1 MFAIALIH
9 VSQTHEFGPCRID
22 GGGRRDL
29 QAASRKWSAPRR
41 PRAAGEGA
49 SRGFTL
55 IELLV
60 VIAIIAILA
69 GMLLPAL
76 GRAKSKAGQAR
87 CASNQHQIGLA
98 YAMYADDSSEFYPQQ
113 WGWGAGGG
121 QKGTYKID
129 AGVATS
135 FGVSIETTNRPLYRY
150 VGTPELFR
158 CPADKGDEEYN
169 AKHCFNEYGNSYLI
183 QFQHDSFRVRHVAG
197 DLKATKGT
205 YEWTSIKASEVA
217 LAASSK
223 IIQGDW
229 HWHANRDIND
239 SRSVWHNYKGRSRYN
254 MLFGDGHVEFFQFPK
269 ETLSWIFDP
278 KPDPKFRWW

>member
-1 MFAIALIH
+1 MFPTCLIQDLRPH
-9 VSQTHEFGPCRID
+9 QLVPSRLDAGDRLD
-22 GGGRRDL
+22 AGVAWRRRQL
-29 QAASRKWSAPRR
+29 SPQAWECWRR
-41 PRAAGEGA
+41 AD
-49 SRGFTL
+49 RGFTL

-69 GMLLPAL
+69 SMLLPAL
-76 GRAKSKAGQAR
+76 ARAKAKAGQTR
-87 CASNQHQIGLA
+87 CASNQHQIAFA
-98 YAMYADDSSEFYPQQ
+98 YAMYADDSAEFYPQQ
-113 WGWGAGGG
+113 WGWGAAGG
-121 QKGTYKID
+121 QKGTYKLD
-129 AGVATS
+129 ASVATS

-150 VGTPELFR
+150 VSTPELFR
-158 CPADKGDEEYN
+158 CPADKGDEEYS
-169 AKHCFNEYGNSYLI
+169 AKHCFTEYGNSYLV

-197 DLKATKGT
+197 DLKAGKGT

-229 HWHANRDIND
+229 HWHANRDINN

-269 ETLSWIFDP
+269 ETPTWIFDP